1 MVAGWE
7 TAAVATWALD
17 LDGVL
22 WRGAMPIPGAADAVA
37 RLRARGE
44 RVVFLTNTAPT
55 IAEHLAKL
63 ERMGVAAGAED
74 LLTSAQAAATTLQP
88 GSTALACAGPG

>member
-1 MVAGWE
+1 M
-7 TAAVATWALD
+7 ATWALD

-22 WRGAMPIPGAADAVA
+22 WRGAMAIPGAADAVA

-44 RVVFLTNTAPT
+44 RVVFLTNNAAPT

-63 ERMGVAAGAED
+63 ERMGVVTDPED
-74 LLTSAQAAATTLQP
+74 LLTSAQAAATM
-88 GSTALACAGPG
+88 LAAGLGGARLRRPRRA